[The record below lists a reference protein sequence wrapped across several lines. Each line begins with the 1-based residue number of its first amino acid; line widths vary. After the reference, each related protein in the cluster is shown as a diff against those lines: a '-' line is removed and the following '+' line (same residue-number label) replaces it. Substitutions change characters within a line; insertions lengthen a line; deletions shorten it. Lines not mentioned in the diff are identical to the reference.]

1 MHNKCGNDNNDKCRI
16 AVTVEDDLAPCEFP
30 KNIFDIEI
38 RSGGETAASGKVK
51 GGSSEVF
58 ELPCGKSY
66 SVTVKG
72 DRNSSPRAQT
82 RRVRCEC
89 GETNGVTFIFS
100 EIGSDCPEHPKPP
113 RPPKHPCKRPCAT
126 AAVETEEL

>member
-38 RSGGETAASGKVK
+38 RSGGKTAAEGRVK
-51 GGSSEVF
+51 GGDSEIF
-58 ELPCGKSY
+58 ELPCGKTY
-66 SVTVKG
+66 SVTVTG

-82 RRVRCEC
+82 RRVSCEC
-89 GETNGVTFIFS
+89 GETSGATFIFS
-100 EIGSDCPEHPKPP
+100 EVGSDCPKPP
-113 RPPKHPCKRPCAT
+113 RPPKPHCRRSCAE
-126 AAVETEEL
+126 AVGETEAD